1 MASIEEKIVSA
12 RKRINNERDSQIQRL
27 HRTTDTQL
35 KRMEILERTVQFVD
49 NHANTLQCDRA
60 LYDMLLNM
68 KREAEGL
75 LQKEFDKLRIPA

>member
-1 MASIEEKIVSA
+1 MASA
-12 RKRINNERDSQIQRL
+12 RKRINNERDSQITRL

-35 KRMEILERTVQFVD
+35 KRMEVLERTVQFVD
-49 NHANTLQCDRA
+49 NHAQTLQCDKA
-60 LYDMLLNM
+60 LHDMLTNI